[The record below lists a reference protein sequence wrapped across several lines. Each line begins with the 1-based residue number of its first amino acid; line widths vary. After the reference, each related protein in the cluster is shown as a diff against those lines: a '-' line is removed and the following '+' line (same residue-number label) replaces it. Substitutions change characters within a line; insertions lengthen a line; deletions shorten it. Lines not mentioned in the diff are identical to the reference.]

1 MQERMEQL
9 FVYVII
15 NLMENYMQA
24 IKDKIYLFIIAL
36 IILIIINI
44 FFIFIKI
51 FKNEFIRLN

>member
-1 MQERMEQL
+1 MQERIEQL

-36 IILIIINI
+36 IILIIIKI

-51 FKNEFIRLN
+51 F